1 MPPSE
6 KIFVAGHR
14 GLVGSALTRVI
25 EQEGKA
31 HLVLRTR
38 SELDLLNQSAVH
50 RFFSSESI
58 DTVILSAGKVGGI
71 IANQNAQADFLYEN
85 LLIAANVIG
94 ASAKHGVKKLLYLGS
109 SCVYPKFSPQ
119 PIREESLLTSELE
132 PTNEGYAVA
141 KIAGLK
147 LCEMFKRQYDKNFFA
162 AMPTN
167 LYGPQDN
174 FHPSHSHVIPG
185 MMRKFHEAKMK
196 QETSVTIWGSGKP
209 MREFMHVDD
218 LARACLLLIRSEEHD
233 GRLINL
239 GSGQEV
245 TIFELALLMKE
256 VVGFEGEVL
265 TDPSKPDGTPRKR
278 VDNSRLEAL
287 GFQSQI
293 SLKEG
298 LASTYAW
305 ALKEKVFE
313 LAHEVAA

>member
-1 MPPSE
+1 MTSSE
-6 KIFVAGHR
+6 KIFIAGHR
-14 GLVGSALTRVI
+14 GLVGSALTRI
-25 EQEGKA
+25 IQKEGKSQ
-31 HLVLRTR
+31 LVLRTR
-38 SELDLLNQSAVH
+38 AELDLLNQSAVH
-50 RFFSSESI
+50 HFFSSEAI

-94 ASAKHGVKKLLYLGS
+94 ASAKHGIKKLLYLGS
-109 SCVYPKFSPQ
+109 SCVYPKYSPQ

-147 LCEMFKRQYDKNFFA
+147 MCEMFRRQYGKNFFA

-185 MMRKFHEAKMK
+185 MMRKFHEAKIK
-196 QETSVTIWGSGKP
+196 NASSVTIWGTGSP
-209 MREFMHVDD
+209 RREFMHVDD
-218 LARACLLLIRSEEHD
+218 LARACLLLIRSENHD

-278 VDNSRLEAL
+278 VDNQRLEAL
-287 GFQSQI
+287 GFRPQI
-293 SLKEG
+293 DLKQG
-298 LASTYAW
+298 LIQTYQW
-305 ALKEKVFE
+305 ALTQNAFE
-313 LAHEVAA
+313 SCSEAA